1 MVAISLADFCQ
12 EYHRQAS
19 PGSQYFLWLGSILSN
34 ISQSAFPLLPEN
46 KLPHWWHKTLFGFD
60 LVGVEVEGLWIGL
73 IIENQ
78 CYMYPTKF
86 KSLLNFTEI

>member
-1 MVAISLADFCQ
+1 MNSLISVPLGLQEDLTVKGSSTDPNNIVGLKHSLIVAISLADFCQ

-46 KLPHWWHKTLFGFD
+46 KLPHW
-60 LVGVEVEGLWIGL
+60 
-73 IIENQ
+73 
-78 CYMYPTKF
+78 
-86 KSLLNFTEI
+86 